1 MDDSST
7 RDLVLGC
14 CLVIAETLDD
24 MCVESLFLS
33 NVSSFTE
40 PLLRTL
46 LVLRMRQ
53 PTVRVQG
60 YAEQVVPLYPLDDFR
75 RHFRV
80 QRSTFDNLI
89 RFLSPNGL
97 ERLDRRGRPSLS
109 CEKQLLITLW
119 MLAAQETIRS
129 VSDRFGVC
137 EATVYRTVRRTIVA
151 INVNWSS
158 QLITAADRDVLNR
171 TVDGFERRRGMKN
184 VIGAIDGS
192 HIAIKAPQEDYINRK
207 GFHIIVLQGICNLE
221 LAFIDCFVGFPGSTH
236 DARVLRRSDIYDRIL
251 DEHACVFLNDSF

>member
-1 MDDSST
+1 MRTLHQFVLGVMDDSST

-14 CLVIAETLDD
+14 CLVIAKTLDD
-24 MCVESLFLS
+24 M
-33 NVSSFTE
+33 
-40 PLLRTL
+40 RTL

-80 QRSTFDNLI
+80 QRSTFDILI
-89 RFLSPNGL
+89 RLLSPNGL
-97 ERLDRRGRPSLS
+97 ERLDRRGRPSLR

-119 MLAAQETIRS
+119 MLATQETIRS
-129 VSDRFGVC
+129 VSNRFGVC
-137 EATVYRTVRRTIVA
+137 EATVYRAVRRTIVA

-158 QLITAADRDVLNR
+158 QLIRWPAADRDVLNR

-192 HIAIKAPQEDYINRK
+192 
-207 GFHIIVLQGICNLE
+207 
-221 LAFIDCFVGFPGSTH
+221 
-236 DARVLRRSDIYDRIL
+236 LR
-251 DEHACVFLNDSF
+251 